1 MHKEL
6 LRNVMS
12 TNLVTQHIKQ
22 DLGTQHIGTFQH
34 EHYAPRS
41 ATLNALFP
49 IVYISIIHGSRHIDY
64 QYS

>member
-12 TNLVTQHIKQ
+12 TNLVTEHTKQ
-22 DLGTQHIGTFQH
+22 DLGTQHTGTFQH

-41 ATLNALFP
+41 ATLNALFQTM
-49 IVYISIIHGSRHIDY
+49 YFSIINGSKNIAH

>member
-22 DLGTQHIGTFQH
+22 DLGTQLIGTFQH

-49 IVYISIIHGSRHIDY
+49 TMYFSIINASGHIDH

>member
-22 DLGTQHIGTFQH
+22 DLGTQHTGTFQH

-41 ATLNALFP
+41 AALNALFP
-49 IVYISIIHGSRHIDY
+49 TVYFSIINGSGHIDH

>member
-12 TNLVTQHIKQ
+12 ANLVTQH
-22 DLGTQHIGTFQH
+22 TVTCQH

-41 ATLNALFP
+41 AALNALFP
-49 IVYISIIHGSRHIDY
+49 IVYFSIINGSGHIDH